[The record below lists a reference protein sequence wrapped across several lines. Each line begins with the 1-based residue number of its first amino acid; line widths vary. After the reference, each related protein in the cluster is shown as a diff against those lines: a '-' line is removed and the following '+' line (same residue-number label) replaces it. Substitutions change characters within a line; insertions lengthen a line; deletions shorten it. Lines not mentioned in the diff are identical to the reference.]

1 MIDCPLVDL
10 GQAVTN
16 NKGTKMPRSE
26 DVKPIPL
33 MSLNRFEAFSDGV
46 FAIAVTLL
54 VLEIKA
60 PDLSQATSSEAI
72 TKLLQIFPHFLSY
85 VTSFIVIGVLWINHH
100 ALFHLLK
107 RVDRTTLV
115 INLFLLMC
123 VAFIPYPTALI
134 GEFGASLA
142 SLPVVV
148 FYGLSLAMTGL
159 VYNFLWFYVVQQFI
173 VSEGL
178 IHQRSIRKA
187 TIWSLGYPVSYLA
200 ATGLA
205 FVNTT
210 LSIALYILIPL
221 FYLLPGVIDNQ
232 LTKLKR
238 EPIIK

>member
-1 MIDCPLVDL
+1 
-10 GQAVTN
+10 
-16 NKGTKMPRSE
+16 MPRSE
-26 DVKPIPL
+26 GMKQIPL

-134 GEFGASLA
+134 GEFGASL
-142 SLPVVV
+142 PVVV
-148 FYGLSLAMTGL
+148 FYGLSLAITGL

-178 IHQRSIRKA
+178 IHQRSVRKA
-187 TIWSLGYPVSYLA
+187 TIWSLGYPVSYLV

-232 LTKLKR
+232 LAQLKLGST
-238 EPIIK
+238 IK

>member
-1 MIDCPLVDL
+1 
-10 GQAVTN
+10 
-16 NKGTKMPRSE
+16 MPRSE
-26 DVKPIPL
+26 DTKQIPL
-33 MSLNRFEAFSDGV
+33 MSLSRFEAFSDGV
-46 FAIAVTLL
+46 FAIAATLL
-54 VLEIKA
+54 VLEIKT
-60 PDLSQATSSEAI
+60 PDLSQATPSEAV

-85 VTSFIVIGVLWINHH
+85 VTSFMVIGVLWINHH

-107 RVDRTTLV
+107 RVDRSTLV
-115 INLFLLMC
+115 INLLLLMC

-134 GEFGASLA
+134 GEFGA

-159 VYNFLWFYVVQQFI
+159 VYNFLWFYVVQQYI

-178 IHQRSIRKA
+178 IHQGSVRKA
-187 TIWSLGYPVSYLA
+187 TIWSLGYPVSYLV

-205 FVNTT
+205 FVNIT

>member
-1 MIDCPLVDL
+1 M
-10 GQAVTN
+10 Q
-16 NKGTKMPRSE
+16 RSK
-26 DVKPIPL
+26 DMKQIPL

-85 VTSFIVIGVLWINHH
+85 VTSFIVIGVIWINHH

-107 RVDRTTLV
+107 RVDRTTLA
-115 INLFLLMC
+115 INLLLLMC

-134 GEFGASLA
+134 GEFGALV
-142 SLPVVV
+142 PVVV
-148 FYGLSLAMTGL
+148 FYGLSLAITGL
-159 VYNFLWFYVVQQFI
+159 VYNFLWFYVVQQYI
-173 VSEGL
+173 VSEEL
-178 IHQRSIRKA
+178 INQKSVRKA
-187 TIWSLGYPVSYLA
+187 TIWSLSYPASYLV

-210 LSIALYILIPL
+210 VSIALYILIPL

-232 LTKLKR
+232 LSKLKD